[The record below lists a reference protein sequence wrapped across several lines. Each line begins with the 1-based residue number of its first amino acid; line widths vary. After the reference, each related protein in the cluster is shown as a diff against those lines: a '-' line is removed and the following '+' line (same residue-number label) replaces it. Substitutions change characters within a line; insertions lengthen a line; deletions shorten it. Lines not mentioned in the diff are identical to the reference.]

1 MFLTTR
7 PLPRERRGKK
17 KKKENKNKSMR
28 EKAFPKAA
36 AYQIQHF
43 IQESEGWEDE
53 GAHLGVRGSDLQTP
67 LLWVI

>member
-7 PLPRERRGKK
+7 PLLRERRGKK

-43 IQESEGWEDE
+43 IQERNSRYSFFFPGRLTLSPGEGD
-53 GAHLGVRGSDLQTP
+53 GTP
-67 LLWVI
+67 L